1 MASMEEM
8 VGRIDE
14 RTETMVGEITKI
26 WEHHD
31 THEKRIVT
39 LENFR
44 WWLVGGGTA
53 IFGTFAVLL
62 KVL

>member
-1 MASMEEM
+1 MTSMEEM

-14 RTETMVGEITKI
+14 RTAIIVGEIEKI
-26 WEHHD
+26 WNHHESHD
-31 THEKRIVT
+31 TRLGK

-53 IFGTFAVLL
+53 VAGTLAVLL